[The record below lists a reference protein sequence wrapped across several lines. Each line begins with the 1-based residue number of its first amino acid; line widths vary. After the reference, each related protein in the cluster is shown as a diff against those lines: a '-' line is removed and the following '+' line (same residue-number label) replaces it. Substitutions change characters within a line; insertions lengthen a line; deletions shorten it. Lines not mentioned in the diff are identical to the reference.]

1 MREFLALLKANS
13 LLENSI
19 VPIGD
24 GVSISV
30 KKPAKKEED
39 RKL

>member
-1 MREFLALLKANS
+1 MREFLHLLRENAE
-13 LLENSI
+13 LESSI

-30 KKPAKKEED
+30 KK
-39 RKL
+39 